1 MELSNLKF
9 VGHGMITDPV
19 TSVQDFIKINADLD
33 LVQMVMSLD
42 QELTKEGNLY
52 PKVEITEVALT
63 MHKDTF

>member
-1 MELSNLKF
+1 
-9 VGHGMITDPV
+9 MITDPE